1 MVNRSGS
8 NFFKNPYVSTA
19 ILFFCIN
26 TACNTSTTEKPN
38 GAAASN
44 EKEWQQADNLL
55 HQRLQAV
62 QEADNR
68 YTELLTVGTTTAQQ
82 DEESGRIAQAEIA
95 LQQSIDSLER
105 RYANAAKNADLARLL
120 QFFRASLQNRQA
132 ASDLRMALSA
142 ESEDSVSMQQTVVQ
156 LRADLRE
163 RDRRIA
169 TLEQESRSVN
179 RSQSIAEKS
188 VKETAPGSFAPANG
202 ESLADLKQRN
212 KNLLLELNNV
222 QNKYFIIGRNY
233 LLLKQEH
240 ERTIKELAALR
251 KPGSGGNQP

>member
-1 MVNRSGS
+1 MVNRRGI
-8 NFFKNPYVSTA
+8 NFFKNTYLSTA
-19 ILFFCIN
+19 LLFFCISSG
-26 TACNTSTTEKPN
+26 CNTSTAEQPGTA
-38 GAAASN
+38 GAFTNA
-44 EKEWQQADNLL
+44 QLLQADNLL

-68 YTELLTVGTTTAQQ
+68 YTELLTIGTTTAQQ
-82 DEESGRIAQAEIA
+82 DAESGRIAQAEMA
-95 LQQSIDSLER
+95 LQQSIDSLEK
-105 RYANAAKNADLARLL
+105 RYAAAKNADLARLL

-179 RSQSIAEKS
+179 RSQSIAEKN

>member
-8 NFFKNPYVSTA
+8 NFYKNPYLSAA

-26 TACNTSTTEKPN
+26 AACNTSTTEKP
-38 GAAASN
+38 GATTTTN
-44 EKEWQQADNLL
+44 EKDLLQADNLL

-68 YTELLTVGTTTAQQ
+68 YTELLTLGTTTAQQ

-105 RYANAAKNADLARLL
+105 RYANAASKGTGMERLL
-120 QFFRASLQNRQA
+120 GYFRATLRNRQA

-142 ESEDSVSMQQTVVQ
+142 GSDNSASMQQTLLQ
-156 LRADLRE
+156 LRADVRE
-163 RDRRIA
+163 RERKIA
-169 TLEQESRSVN
+169 ELESRPATRN
-179 RSQSIAEKS
+179 ERAAES
-188 VKETAPGSFAPANG
+188 NAPSREPRNIAPADG
-202 ESLADLKQRN
+202 ESLGDLKQRN
-212 KNLLLELNNV
+212 KNLSTELNNV

-240 ERTIKELAALR
+240 ERTLKELAALR
-251 KPGSGGNQP
+251 KPGSAGSQP

>member
-105 RYANAAKNADLARLL
+105 RYANAANKGAGMERLL
-120 QFFRASLQNRQA
+120 GYFRATLRNRQA

-142 ESEDSVSMQQTVVQ
+142 GSDNSASMQQTLLQ

-163 RDRRIA
+163 RDRKIA
-169 TLEQESRSVN
+169 ELESRPATQN
-179 RSQSIAEKS
+179 QRAAES
-188 VKETAPGSFAPANG
+188 NTPSREPRNMAPANG

-212 KNLLLELNNV
+212 KNLLTELNNV

-240 ERTIKELAALR
+240 ERTVKELAALR
-251 KPGSGGNQP
+251 KTG